1 MTNEDARNMLVAKL
15 ICLTRETSG
24 TDTECNSH
32 NCENCG
38 LNYEQG
44 NMGEQKEALD
54 IAIKAL
60 EDKGYEQG
68 YADGWAECLDH
79 AGGQADE

>member
-1 MTNEDARNMLVAKL
+1 MTNEDAIIFLKNQQNEIKGWIDQVKGYA
-15 ICLTRETSG
+15 
-24 TDTECNSH
+24 
-32 NCENCG
+32 
-38 LNYEQG
+38 
-44 NMGEQKEALD
+44 KEAAQQGID
-54 IAIKAL
+54 AYDMAISAL